1 MFDGKGTISF
11 TPDSKFLLTG
21 KMDGS
26 VLIYEVESGE
36 KIATYSGHHKPCVQ
50 VLFSPSHVMF
60 SSAGDSVILWTPK
73 SFDKIF

>member
-36 KIATYSGHHKPCVQ
+36 KIATYSGHHKPCV
-50 VLFSPSHVMF
+50 
-60 SSAGDSVILWTPK
+60 
-73 SFDKIF
+73 